1 MHFSKDY
8 HLHWIPGRAN
18 ILCENLKFIYFQFW
32 CGFCNSFSMLFLE
45 APASCGKKN
54 WNNFYCIVL
63 LFVWAQKL
71 SQIFKILFQTGNIN
85 IFEIHGVF
93 FSRSVQLKS
102 SFLMKK
108 KQQWNLRDTLVEK
121 LSKFNVGKY

>member
-1 MHFSKDY
+1 
-8 HLHWIPGRAN
+8 
-18 ILCENLKFIYFQFW
+18 
-32 CGFCNSFSMLFLE
+32 MLFLE

-102 SFLMKK
+102 SFSDEKK
-108 KQQWNLRDTLVEK
+108 TAVKSERHFSREAIKV
-121 LSKFNVGKY
+121 